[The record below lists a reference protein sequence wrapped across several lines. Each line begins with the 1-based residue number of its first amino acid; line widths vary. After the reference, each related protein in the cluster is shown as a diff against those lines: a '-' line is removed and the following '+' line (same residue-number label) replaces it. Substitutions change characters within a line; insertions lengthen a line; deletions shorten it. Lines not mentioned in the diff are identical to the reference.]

1 MRFSKTTTVYDFIV
15 TRTPL
20 RISFAG
26 GGTDFA
32 PYYEKEGGQVVS
44 TSIDKYVYVTVKRH
58 DAELNPEF
66 YRLNY
71 FESEHVNHLS
81 EIKNN
86 IIRGVLTFLEFE
98 DPLYISTVA
107 DVPAS
112 SGLGSSSAFAV
123 GLLNA
128 IHHLKGDLISLPQLA
143 EEACHIEI
151 DILQNPIGK
160 QDQYATACGNL
171 NRIVFNTD
179 DRVYIENIGMDSTEI
194 DKLFDNLMFFSTQVT
209 RSANS
214 VLAEQFKNT
223 DKGVNFEHLRE
234 IKTHSQRAV
243 ELFRR
248 GFDPLAFGAL
258 LDETWAVKKRLAD
271 KISSSDIDRWYSSAR
286 AAGALGGK
294 ISGAGGGGYLMLVVP
309 PKKQVAVRLAL
320 GELVEARVRYEPLGS
335 RVIVAQ

>member
-1 MRFSKTTTVYDFIV
+1 MPPNFVV
-15 TRTPL
+15 TQTPL

-26 GGTDFA
+26 GGTDLGA
-32 PYYEKEGGQVVS
+32 YSSVEGGQVVS

-58 DAELNPEF
+58 DKFLNPEA

-71 FESEHVNHLS
+71 FDSEHVQHVAD
-81 EIKNN
+81 IKNN
-86 IIRGVLTFLEFE
+86 IIRGVLTFLSYDE
-98 DPLYISTVA
+98 PLYVSTVA

-128 IHHLKGDLISLPQLA
+128 IHLLKGERISLPQLA

-151 DILQNPIGK
+151 DLLGNPIGK

-179 DRVYIENIGMDSTEI
+179 GHVYIENIGMNSIEI
-194 DKLFDNLMFFSTQVT
+194 DSLFDNLLFFSTNIT
-209 RSANS
+209 RSANEILS
-214 VLAEQFKNT
+214 EQSTNT
-223 DKGVNFEHLRE
+223 GKGTNFAHLRE
-234 IKTHSQRAV
+234 IKAHSQRAV

-248 GFDPLAFGAL
+248 GFDPAELGKL
-258 LDETWAVKKRLAD
+258 LDDTWAIKKRLSD
-271 KISSSDIDRWYSSAR
+271 KISSTDIDRWYAAAM

-294 ISGAGGGGYLMLVVP
+294 ISGAGGGGYLVLVVP
-309 PKKQVAVRLAL
+309 PHKQDAVRNAL
-320 GELVEARVRYEPLGS
+320 GDLVEASIRYEPLGS